1 MSFKTLLTAAGMLC
15 VASSASAQLVITELQ
30 PNVLGDDVGEWIEI
44 QNLGTSSVSIAG
56 YTLSD
61 TSNGREVP
69 NRYAFPATASV
80 APGQVL
86 VITRQAARFRAIFPT
101 ARIDYEL
108 ADTLDDM
115 AVPNL
120 TITGTGAIMQLG
132 NSGDAVLLR
141 DRQRALVT
149 AVEYGNTDLASIP
162 GAPYPTVPNP
172 DSPTVP
178 NASLTRVM
186 LTGTSLVDFTDRF
199 SASPGVGFAA
209 VAGPQISNARSTPR
223 HVAFGDRYTITASVT
238 STEPLQGVN
247 FYFATATSSL
257 ASSPSG
263 GEYAEI
269 EPTRTASATYS
280 YTANVEAFAPGHGF
294 GTPATFHERYL
305 RWFVRAQDVL
315 GAATVLPLGANEDT
329 DNTAFLP
336 VYVQNV
342 LPAQPTPISEAREES
357 TARTGG
363 PRWRGH
369 SVRVRGTAIVGPAL
383 IQTNRLQFALVD
395 ASNAGITVFDA
406 TLMPSALTFE
416 PGAVIEVTGTLNEF
430 RGLTQ
435 IGQNAQIVVTNET
448 APVPTTTVTVAQ
460 LLAGGND
467 FESELVTIRD
477 LDFTAM
483 RASWPD
489 DPASTGSWNVTA
501 TDGTGEIIL
510 RVTPGATGLFGAAA
524 PQHGFTLTGVVGQ
537 FDRDWQVFPRS
548 AADVIANPAPPPMD
562 ASVSD
567 DAASSGA
574 DGGTGGRDASTSG
587 RADAVGTTDPLPQP
601 TTDEGCSC
609 GTAAPNGVPSLDL
622 LLGLAL
628 ALGCLIGT
636 RRRRS

>member
-1 MSFKTLLTAAGMLC
+1 MSFKSLLTAAVVLC

-44 QNLGTSSVSIAG
+44 QNLGTSSVSIGG

-61 TSNGREVP
+61 TSSGREVP

-86 VITRQAARFRAIFPT
+86 VVTRQATRFRALFPGV
-101 ARIDYEL
+101 RIDYEL

-120 TITGTGAIMQLG
+120 TLTGTGAIMQLG

-141 DRQRALVT
+141 DPRRTLVSG
-149 AVEYGNTDLASIP
+149 VEYGNVDLASIP
-162 GAPYPTVPNP
+162 GAPFPNVPNP

-199 SASPGVGFAA
+199 SASPGVGFSA
-209 VAGPQISNARSTPR
+209 VTGPRISNARATPR
-223 HVAFGDRYTITASVT
+223 HIVFGDRYTITASVT
-238 STEPLQGVN
+238 STEPLQAVS

-257 ASSPSG
+257 ASNPSG

-269 EPTRTASATYS
+269 EPTLTASATYS

-294 GTPATFHERYL
+294 GSPATFHDRYL

-315 GAATVLPLGANEDT
+315 GAASVEPLGANEDT
-329 DNTAFLP
+329 GNSAFLP
-336 VYVQNV
+336 TYVQNV
-342 LPAQPTPISEAREES
+342 LPAQPTPISEAREE
-357 TARTGG
+357 ARTGG

-369 SVRVRGTAIVGPAL
+369 SVRVRGTAVIGPAV

-395 ASNAGITVFDA
+395 ASNAGIAVFDTNLA
-406 TLMPSALTFE
+406 PSAFTFE

-467 FESELVTIRD
+467 FESRLVTIVG
-477 LDFTAM
+477 LDFSAA
-483 RASWPD
+483 RATWPD
-489 DPASTGSWNVTA
+489 DAAASGTWNVTA
-501 TDGTGEIIL
+501 TDGSGGDITL
-510 RVTPGATGLFGAAA
+510 RVTPGATGLFGSAA
-524 PQHGFTLTGVVGQ
+524 PQYGFTLTGVVGQ
-537 FDRDWQVFPRS
+537 FDQTWQVFPRS

-567 DAASSGA
+567 DAATSNP
-574 DGGTGGRDASTSG
+574 DGGVSSRPDATVAGRPDAAGGG
-587 RADAVGTTDPLPQP
+587 DPIPQP

-609 GTAAPNGVPSLDL
+609 ATAAPGGVPSLDL
-622 LLGLAL
+622 LLGIAL
-628 ALGCLIGT
+628 AIGCAVSF
-636 RRRRS
+636 RRRRA